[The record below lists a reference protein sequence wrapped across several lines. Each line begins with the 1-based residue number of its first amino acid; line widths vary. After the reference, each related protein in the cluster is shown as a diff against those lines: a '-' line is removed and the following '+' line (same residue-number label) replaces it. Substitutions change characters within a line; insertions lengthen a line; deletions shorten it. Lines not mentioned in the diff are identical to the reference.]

1 MYYVYMYPIYI
12 YPYIYMLTYNI
23 YKCTYN
29 MYICIYIYVVM
40 LVELNWFLGVSAG
53 EARPGLVLPGEG
65 LRAGGGPF
73 RRIPKHG

>member
-1 MYYVYMYPIYI
+1 MYICTLYTYTLIYI
-12 YPYIYMLTYNI
+12 YIYAY
-23 YKCTYN
+23 
-29 MYICIYIYVVM
+29 IYIYVVM

>member
-1 MYYVYMYPIYI
+1 MYPIYI
-12 YPYIYMLTYNI
+12 YTYIY
-23 YKCTYN
+23 
-29 MYICIYIYVVM
+29 ICLHIYIYVVM

>member
-1 MYYVYMYPIYI
+1 
-12 YPYIYMLTYNI
+12 
-23 YKCTYN
+23 
-29 MYICIYIYVVM
+29 MYICTLYTYTLIYICLHIIYISVHTICIYVYIYVVM